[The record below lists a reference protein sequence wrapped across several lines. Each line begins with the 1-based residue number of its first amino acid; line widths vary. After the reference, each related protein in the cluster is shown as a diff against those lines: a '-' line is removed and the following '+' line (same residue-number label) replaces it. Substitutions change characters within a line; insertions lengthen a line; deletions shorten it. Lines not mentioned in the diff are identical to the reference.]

1 MTVRGGIFRIF
12 PIIFAA
18 LFMAVG
24 CGGGDGGGG
33 EPKASERTAF
43 YTSTEGSADLSS
55 WPEVAASGLSGLE
68 AADAI
73 CQTRA
78 DNAGLTGSYVAWLS
92 DSDDD
97 AYCRIHGLSGK
108 KAANCGQSTLP
119 TAAGPWF
126 RVDGTPFVSRIDL
139 LTEMDMV
146 YTPIRFDEHGSTRRY
161 SRYWTGTDEKG
172 ELVSDNC
179 SGWTSSVA
187 SLNGNLGNADTTVFR
202 WTAGMRMACSGYGH
216 LLCMEKGVGDAV
228 SSPGAAGKLVFVTS
242 VRGNGN
248 LGSWPQ
254 AGGNTGIA
262 AGDAVCRLLA
272 RNEGFAN
279 HGSFKA
285 WLSDSS
291 RDAQD
296 WITSEGPWVRPDGFL
311 VARNKSDLLDQWLQ
325 TSISVDETGRYTRS
339 AAWTGTLV
347 DGTVDSN
354 TCSDWASS
362 LSSGLGQAGDAAYA
376 YNRNWTQFSSYQCN
390 WEVSLY
396 CFED

>member
-1 MTVRGGIFRIF
+1 MTIRGGIFRFF

-33 EPKASERTAF
+33 EATATERTAF

-55 WPEVAASGLSGLE
+55 WPEVAGSGLAGLE

-78 DNAGLTGSYVAWLS
+78 DNAGLAGSYVAWLS
-92 DSDDD
+92 DPDDD
-97 AYCRIHGLSGK
+97 AYCRIHGLGGK

-126 RVDGTPFVSRIDL
+126 RVDGTPFASRIDL
-139 LTEMDMV
+139 LTEMDIV
-146 YTPIRFDEHGSTRRY
+146 YTPIRFDEHGS
-161 SRYWTGTDEKG
+161 SRSYANYWTGTDEKG

-179 SGWTSSVA
+179 SGWTSSA
-187 SLNGNLGNADTTVFR
+187 SSLNGNLGNADTTVFR
-202 WTAGMRMACSGYGH
+202 WTAGTRTACSGYAN
-216 LLCMEKGVGDAV
+216 LLCMEKGVGDALP
-228 SSPGAAGKLVFVTS
+228 SPGATGKLVFVTS

-254 AGGNTGIA
+254 AGATGAA
-262 AGDAVCRLLA
+262 AGDAVCRQLA
-272 RNEGFAN
+272 RNEDFAN
-279 HGSFKA
+279 AGFFKA

-291 RDAQD
+291 TDARDR
-296 WITSEGPWVRPDGFL
+296 ITSDGPWVRPDGFL
-311 VARNKSDLLDQWLQ
+311 VARNKSDLIAQWLQ
-325 TSISVDETGRYTRS
+325 TSIAVDETGRYKWS
-339 AAWTGTLV
+339 AAWTGTLA
-347 DGTVDSN
+347 DGTADSD
-354 TCSDWASS
+354 TCSDWAGSS
-362 LSSGLGQAGDAAYA
+362 SSDQGQAGDSTYA
-376 YNRNWTQFSSYQCN
+376 YERSWTQFSPYPCHL
-390 WEVSLY
+390 ELSLY